1 MKIICFACHYVEEGG
16 SKKTWRRNCNSE
28 YTFFFF
34 FTEIK
39 NTPLNVNLVN
49 IFYFVT

>member
-1 MKIICFACHYVEEGG
+1 MGQKKRGEEIAIQN
-16 SKKTWRRNCNSE
+16 TL
-28 YTFFFF
+28 FFFF